1 MVILGGADL
10 LWNVE
15 QEAQGFLRVGL
26 AVLRVEIALN
36 YCNVCRAIEVVEE
49 REWNCGEL
57 RNLQGFARNSV
68 LILPRIEI

>member
-1 MVILGGADL
+1 
-10 LWNVE
+10 
-15 QEAQGFLRVGL
+15 
-26 AVLRVEIALN
+26 VLRVEIALN